1 MGDFLDWMLFRTVF
15 GHNRHNDYSHHDYG
29 RHDYGHT
36 HDFGHNP
43 YSHHSHHHHGMH
55 SHYHHSGH
63 NLANDMMDYWMFKNI
78 FGDDD

>member
-15 GHNRHNDYSHHDYG
+15 GHNRHNDYS

-55 SHYHHSGH
+55 SHHHSGH

>member
-1 MGDFLDWMLFRTVF
+1 MGDFLDWMLFRSIF
-15 GHNRHNDYSHHDYG
+15 GHNRHNDYS

-55 SHYHHSGH
+55 SHHHHSGH